1 MHLHFLGICGTFMG
15 SLALLARQLG
25 HRVTGSDRDVYPP
38 MSEQLSAQG
47 IEIWPGY
54 DPAHVQPA
62 PDLVI
67 VGNAMSRG
75 NAAVEFLLDAG
86 IPYASGPQ
94 WLCEHVLCGRWVLAV
109 SGTHG
114 KTRTSSMLAWVLQ
127 DNGMQPGYLIGG
139 VPANFPTSADLGQ
152 GHCFVIEADEYDTAF
167 FDKRSKFVHYRP
179 RTVIINNLEFDHA
192 DIFPDLASIQR
203 QFHHL
208 LRTVPAAGRVLFPQA
223 HEAVEQVLA
232 MGCWTPVESFSLGSE
247 GFWRAQKLAADGSR
261 FAVYHADQRLGEVS
275 WSMLGDH
282 NVSNGLAAIGAA
294 AHAGVSPLDAMAS
307 LGRFRGVKRRL
318 EYLGQAGGVA
328 VYDDFAHHPT
338 AISSTLAGLRE
349 RIRGAR
355 LVAVLEPRS
364 NTMQMGV
371 HRGQL
376 NGSVAAA
383 DLALWLQPEGL
394 NWQLASVL
402 DLGGER
408 QRVCHSVQQLLDVL
422 LAELRAGDHVVIM
435 SNGSFQG
442 LPRRLLADL
451 ELRPE
456 LVS

>member
-54 DPAHVQPA
+54 DPTHLQPA

-114 KTRTSSMLAWVLQ
+114 KTTTSSMLAWVLQ

-139 VPANFPTSADLGQ
+139 VPANFPASADLGQ

>member
-38 MSEQLSAQG
+38 MSEQLAAQG
-47 IEIWPGY
+47 IEIWPGW
-54 DPAHVQPA
+54 DPAHLQPA

-114 KTRTSSMLAWVLQ
+114 KTTTSSMLAWVLQ

-139 VPANFPTSADLGQ
+139 VPANFPASADLGQ

-275 WSMLGDH
+275 WSMVGDH

-349 RIRGAR
+349 RIGGAR

-394 NWQLASVL
+394 SWQLASVL